1 MTAIVLSTSPT
12 LFNFQNSL
20 EILLFLF
27 TDKEKLN
34 NLPKI
39 LQPIHGRQRSKPGTV
54 WFQSLCS
61 SQDARYSTLFL
72 LIVNISPKQDK
83 FEFLFY
89 I

>member
-1 MTAIVLSTSPT
+1 MTGIMLSTSPT

-54 WFQSLCS
+54 
-61 SQDARYSTLFL
+61 
-72 LIVNISPKQDK
+72 
-83 FEFLFY
+83 
-89 I
+89 